1 MIYLDNN
8 AITQSFPEIT
18 EEVLRLVS
26 EYRYLNPSSVHEAG
40 KKAKKILNEAK
51 ASILTS
57 LNAKCHDVYFV
68 SGATEG
74 NNMVLNA
81 QKFGKIFTIKTE
93 HDSILSPL
101 SQLNHEFIA
110 IDENGV
116 IDLEDLRTKLK
127 AFGSSNFLCSVS
139 LANNETGLI
148 QDINKIAE
156 VVHEFGG
163 IMHSDVTQII
173 GKEKFDFTNFNAD
186 AITFSGNKI
195 HSGFGGGV
203 VICTSGLEVKPL
215 ILGGGQQNFKRGG
228 TENLVQIF
236 SIAKALQKIN
246 EDGFLAKYK
255 VQTLSFQRQIEEM
268 VIKNG
273 GEVFAQTQKRL
284 TNTSMIKIKGVNNFI
299 QMMEFDLNG
308 ICISTG
314 SACSSGR
321 TDVSHVLKAC
331 KLPEVEAKNYI
342 RVSTSIFNTENEIK
356 IFCKIWQELSK
367 KA

>member
-8 AITQSFPEIT
+8 AITQCFPEIT
-18 EEVLRLVS
+18 EEVLRFIS
-26 EYRYLNPSSVHEAG
+26 EYKYLNPSSVHEAG

-51 ASILTS
+51 TSILTS

-74 NNMVLNA
+74 NNMVLSSRE
-81 QKFGKIFTIKTE
+81 FGKIFTIKTE

-101 SQLNHEFIA
+101 SRLKHEFIEVNE
-110 IDENGV
+110 DGV
-116 IDLEDLRTKLK
+116 VDLQDLTTKLK

-163 IMHSDVTQII
+163 VMHSDITQII
-173 GKEKFDFTNFNAD
+173 GKEKFDFNYFNAD

-203 VICTSGLEVKPL
+203 VIFTSGFEIKPL

-228 TENLVQIF
+228 TENVVQIF
-236 SIAKALQKIN
+236 SIAKAIQKIN
-246 EDGFLAKYK
+246 EDGFLATYK
-255 VQTLSFQRQIEEM
+255 AQTLGFQQQIEEM

-273 GEVFAQTQKRL
+273 GEVFAQSQKRL
-284 TNTSMIKIKGVNNFI
+284 TNTSMIKMKGVNNFI
-299 QMMEFDLNG
+299 QMMEFDLAG

-331 KLPEVEAKNYI
+331 KLQESEAKNYI
-342 RVSTSIFNTENEIK
+342 RVSTSILNTENEIK

-367 KA
+367 KV